1 MQSKG
6 KKFLSYYKP
15 FKGLIIADLFC
26 ALISSGISILIPVV
40 ISYIT
45 GNLIEKDGIDVLVGN
60 NHNITVILILI
71 GVLAVLLLIEYLA
84 QVFVTYMGHYTGT
97 LMESKLRSELFEHY
111 QKLSFTFY
119 DENKTGQLM
128 SRLTNDLFSLTELY
142 HHGPEDIIISIV
154 KIVGSFV
161 ILMFVNPT
169 LTLICYSLIPL
180 LIIFILYYNRRMN
193 KIFKNNKRYI
203 AEINEQIEDNL
214 SGIRVVKSF
223 ANEHIETEK
232 FARGNENF
240 VESKRQRY
248 KLMGN
253 YMAILT
259 VFSTGLQVVVI
270 LVGSLLIYNNIGGA
284 VSLTASEFLLY
295 LMLIGNL
302 TSAVRQFIAF
312 FETFQEGWTGFERF
326 YELMSI
332 AEEPYEKENAI
343 VLKDVKGQIKFNN
356 VDFKYNTSN
365 KLVLSNFNL
374 DVEAGDYIA
383 LVGESGVG
391 KSTICSLIPR
401 FYDILEGSIT
411 IDGVDIR
418 DVTLKSLRDNIGIVQ
433 QDVYLFNGDIYDNI
447 SYGNPNATK
456 EEIMAAA
463 KRANAE
469 EFILDL
475 PNGYN
480 TEVGQR
486 GVRLSGGQK
495 QRISIARVFLKNP
508 PILIFDEAT
517 SALDNESEHVIKESL
532 EELAKGR
539 TTLVIAHRL
548 STIKNAKMICVVG
561 EEGIVERG
569 THDELLALDGAYA
582 RLYNKKF

>member
-1 MQSKG
+1 MSDKM

-15 FKGLIIADLFC
+15 YKKLIIADLFC
-26 ALISSGISILIPVV
+26 ALISSGISIIIPII
-40 ISYIT
+40 ISHIT
-45 GNLIEKDGIDVLVGN
+45 GELITEDGISPDN
-60 NHNITVILILI
+60 FQVILILI
-71 GVLAVLLLIEYLA
+71 GVLAGLLIIEYLA
-84 QVFVTYMGHYTGT
+84 QLFVTYMGHYTGT
-97 LMESKLRSELFEHY
+97 LMESDLRSELFSHY

-142 HHGPEDIIISIV
+142 HHGPEDIIISLV

-180 LIIFILYYNRRMN
+180 LILFILYYNRRMN
-193 KIFKNNKRYI
+193 KIFKSNKRYI

-223 ANEHIETEK
+223 ANEGIETKK
-232 FARGNENF
+232 FARSNEHF

-253 YMAILT
+253 YMSILT
-259 VFSTGLQVVVI
+259 VFSTGLQVFVI
-270 LVGSLLIYNNIGGA
+270 LVGALLIYFGTAGEIN
-284 VSLTASEFLLY
+284 LTTSDFLLY

-302 TSAVRQFIAF
+302 TGAVRQFIAF

-332 AEEPYEKENAI
+332 AEEPYEKENAV
-343 VLKDVKGQIKFNN
+343 VLEDVKGKITFEN
-356 VDFKYNTSN
+356 VSFKYKTSN
-365 KLVLSNFNL
+365 RLVLSNFNL
-374 DVEAGDYIA
+374 SIEPGDYIA

-401 FYDILEGSIT
+401 FYDILSGSIK

-433 QDVYLFNGDIYDNI
+433 QDVYLFNGDIYENI
-447 SYGNPNATK
+447 CYGNLDATK
-456 EEIMAAA
+456 EEILAAA
-463 KRANAE
+463 KRANADG
-469 EFILDL
+469 FISELHE
-475 PNGYN
+475 GYN

-569 THDELLALDGAYA
+569 THEELLALDGAYA

>member
-1 MQSKG
+1 MSAKT
-6 KKFLSYYKP
+6 KKFMSYYKP
-15 FKGLIIADLFC
+15 YKKYIIADLFF
-26 ALISSGISILIPVV
+26 AFLSAAISITIPYI
-40 ISYIT
+40 ISIIT
-45 GNLIEKDGIDVLVGN
+45 GDLLVLDESLKLPTDN
-60 NHNITVILILI
+60 MHKIIMWIAILF
-71 GVLAVLLLIEYLA
+71 VLLAIEFGA
-84 QVFVTYMGHYTGT
+84 QVYVTYVGHYTGT
-97 LMESKLRSELFEHY
+97 LMESDLRSELFEHY

-142 HHGPEDIIISIV
+142 HHGPEDIIISTV
-154 KIVGSFV
+154 KILGSFT
-161 ILMFVNPT
+161 ILMFINPT
-169 LTLICYSLIPL
+169 LTLISYAFIPL
-180 LIIFILYYNRRMN
+180 LVVFIYFFNRKMN
-193 KIFKNNKRYI
+193 RVFKSNKRYI

-223 ANEHIETEK
+223 ANEYVETKK
-232 FARGNENF
+232 FAKGNKNF

-259 VFSTGLQVVVI
+259 VFSTGLQVIVI
-270 LVGSLLIYNNIGGA
+270 LVGSLLIYYGIGNT
-284 VSLTASEFLLY
+284 VDLTISDFLLY

-332 AEEPYEKENAI
+332 SEEPYEKENAI
-343 VLKDVKGQIKFNN
+343 VLNDVKGRITFEN
-356 VDFKYNTSN
+356 VDFKYNTS
-365 KLVLSNFNL
+365 KDLVLRNFSLN
-374 DVEAGDYIA
+374 VEAGEYIA

-401 FYDILEGSIT
+401 FYDIANGSIK
-411 IDGVDIR
+411 IDGIDIR

-433 QDVYLFNGDIYDNI
+433 QDVYLFNGDIYENI
-447 SYGNPNATK
+447 CYGNLNATK
-456 EEIMAAA
+456 EEIETAAR
-463 KRANAE
+463 RANADH
-469 EFILDL
+469 FISEL
-475 PNGYN
+475 PDGYN
-480 TEVGQR
+480 TNVGQR

-517 SALDNESEHVIKESL
+517 SALDNESESVIKESL

-548 STIKNAKMICVVG
+548 STIRNAKCICVVG
-561 EEGIVERG
+561 EAGIVEQG
-569 THDELLALDGAYA
+569 THDELLAKDGAYA
-582 RLYNKKF
+582 RLYNRKF

>member
-1 MQSKG
+1 MSNKT

-15 FKGLIIADLFC
+15 YKKLIIFDLFF
-26 ALISSGISILIPVV
+26 AFITAAISIAIPVIISMITNDLITANGISSENMKQILMWIGI
-40 ISYIT
+40 
-45 GNLIEKDGIDVLVGN
+45 
-60 NHNITVILILI
+60 
-71 GVLAVLLLIEYLA
+71 LALLLVVEYGS
-84 QVFVTYMGHYTGT
+84 QVYVTYVGHYTGT
-97 LMESKLRSELFEHY
+97 LMESDLRSELFEHY
-111 QKLSFTFY
+111 QRLSFTFY

-142 HHGPEDIIISIV
+142 HHGPEDIIISFI

-169 LTLICYSLIPL
+169 LTLISYAVIPL
-180 LIIFILYYNRRMN
+180 LVIFILIFNRKMN
-193 KIFKNNKRYI
+193 RVFKNNKRYI

-232 FARGNENF
+232 FEKGNKNF

-259 VFSTGLQVVVI
+259 IFSTGLQVVVI
-270 LVGSLLIYNNIGGA
+270 LVGSLLIYYNVGGA
-284 VSLTASEFLLY
+284 VNLSVSDFLLY

-326 YELMSI
+326 YELMGI

-343 VLKDVKGQIKFNN
+343 ILNDVKGKIEFND
-356 VDFKYNTSN
+356 VDFKYNSSRD
-365 KLVLSNFNL
+365 LVLRNFNL
-374 DVEAGDYIA
+374 TVEPGDYIA

-401 FYDILEGSIT
+401 FYDILKGSIK

-447 SYGNPNATK
+447 NYGDLNATK
-456 EEIMAAA
+456 EEIEEAA
-463 KRANAE
+463 KRANADF
-469 EFILDL
+469 FINSL
-475 PNGYN
+475 PNGYH
-480 TEVGQR
+480 TEIGQR

-495 QRISIARVFLKNP
+495 QRLSIARVFLKNP

-517 SALDNESEHVIKESL
+517 SALDNESEQIIKESL

-548 STIKNAKMICVVG
+548 STIRNAKCICVVG
-561 EEGIVERG
+561 EEGILESG
-569 THDELLALDGAYA
+569 THDELLAKNGAYS
-582 RLYNKKF
+582 RLYNKKS

>member
-1 MQSKG
+1 MSHKM

-15 FKGLIIADLFC
+15 YKKLIIADLFC
-26 ALISSGISILIPVV
+26 ALVSSGISILIPLV

-45 GNLIEKDGIDVLVGN
+45 GELIGENGIND
-60 NHNITVILILI
+60 HNFIVILILV
-71 GVLAVLLLIEYLA
+71 GVLAALLVIEYLA
-84 QVFVTYMGHYTGT
+84 QLFVTYMGHYTGT
-97 LMESKLRSELFEHY
+97 LMESDLRSELFEHY
-111 QKLSFTFY
+111 QKLTFTFY

-142 HHGPEDIIISIV
+142 HHGPEDIIISLV
-154 KIVGSFV
+154 KIAGSFT

-180 LIIFILYYNRRMN
+180 LILFILYYNRRMN
-193 KIFKNNKRYI
+193 KIFKSNKRYI

-223 ANEHIETEK
+223 ANEGEETKK
-232 FARGNENF
+232 FAKSNSHF

-253 YMAILT
+253 YMSILT

-270 LVGSLLIYNNIGGA
+270 LVGSLLIYYGVGGA
-284 VSLTASEFLLY
+284 INLTPSDFLLY

-302 TSAVRQFIAF
+302 TGAVRQFIAF
-312 FETFQEGWTGFERF
+312 FETFQEGWTGYERF
-326 YELMSI
+326 YELMNI
-332 AEEPYEKENAI
+332 EEEPYEKPNAVKLENVNGEI
-343 VLKDVKGQIKFNN
+343 TFEN
-356 VDFKYNTSN
+356 VDFKYKTSN
-365 KLVLSNFNL
+365 RLILSKFNL
-374 DVEAGDYIA
+374 NIAPGDYIA

-401 FYDILEGSIT
+401 FYDILGGSIK
-411 IDGVDIR
+411 IDGIDIK

-447 SYGNPNATK
+447 CYGNLNATK
-456 EEIMAAA
+456 EEIIEAA
-463 KRANAE
+463 KRANADG
-469 EFILDL
+469 FITEL
-475 PNGYN
+475 PDGYN

-548 STIKNAKMICVVG
+548 STIKNAKTICVVG
-561 EEGIVERG
+561 EEGIIESG
-569 THDELLALDGAYA
+569 THEELLAKNGAYA

>member
-1 MQSKG
+1 MLSKR

-15 FKGLIIADLFC
+15 YKKLIFADLFC
-26 ALISSGISILIPVV
+26 ALLTSGISIVIPLI

-45 GNLIEKDGIDVLVGN
+45 GNLINEGLPN
-60 NHNITVILILI
+60 SSHNMNVILILI
-71 GVLAVLLLIEYLA
+71 AVLVGLLVVEYFA

-97 LMESKLRSELFEHY
+97 LMESNLRSELFEHY

-142 HHGPEDIIISIV
+142 HHGPEDIIISLV
-154 KIVGSFV
+154 KIIGSFI
-161 ILMFVNPT
+161 ILMFINPI

-180 LIIFILYYNRRMN
+180 LILFILYYNRRMN
-193 KIFKNNKRYI
+193 KVFKSNKKYI

-223 ANEHIETEK
+223 ANEHEETKK
-232 FARGNENF
+232 FAKGNSNF

-270 LVGSLLIYNNIGGA
+270 LVGAILIYNKIGNA
-284 VSLTASEFLLY
+284 INLSISDFLLY

-302 TSAVRQFIAF
+302 TGAVRQFIAF

-326 YELMSI
+326 YDLMSI
-332 AEEPYEKENAI
+332 TEEPYEKENAI
-343 VLKDVKGQIKFNN
+343 ELKDVKGEISFEN
-356 VDFKYNTSN
+356 VDFKYNTST
-365 KLVLSNFNL
+365 KLVLKNFNL
-374 DVEAGDYIA
+374 NVSSGDYIA

-401 FYDILEGSIT
+401 FYDILDGSIK

-418 DVTLKSLRDNIGIVQ
+418 NVTLKSLRDNIGIVQ
-433 QDVYLFNGDIYDNI
+433 QDVYLFNGNIYDNI
-447 SYGNPNATK
+447 NYGNLNASK
-456 EEIMAAA
+456 EEIQMAAR
-463 KRANAE
+463 RANAE

-517 SALDNESEHVIKESL
+517 SALDNESEHIIKESL

-569 THDELLALDGAYA
+569 THDELLALNGAYA

>member
-1 MQSKG
+1 M
-6 KKFLSYYKP
+6 
-15 FKGLIIADLFC
+15 
-26 ALISSGISILIPVV
+26 
-40 ISYIT
+40 
-45 GNLIEKDGIDVLVGN
+45 
-60 NHNITVILILI
+60 
-71 GVLAVLLLIEYLA
+71 
-84 QVFVTYMGHYTGT
+84 
-97 LMESKLRSELFEHY
+97 
-111 QKLSFTFY
+111 
-119 DENKTGQLM
+119 
-128 SRLTNDLFSLTELY
+128 
-142 HHGPEDIIISIV
+142 
-154 KIVGSFV
+154 
-161 ILMFVNPT
+161 
-169 LTLICYSLIPL
+169 
-180 LIIFILYYNRRMN
+180 NRVC
-193 KIFKNNKRYI
+193 KSNKRYI

-223 ANEHIETEK
+223 ANEGVETKK
-232 FARGNENF
+232 FARSNEHF

-270 LVGSLLIYNNIGGA
+270 LVGSLLIYNEIGNA
-284 VSLTASEFLLY
+284 INLSISDFLLY

-332 AEEPYEKENAI
+332 AEEPYEKDNAI
-343 VLKDVKGQIKFNN
+343 ELIDVSGKITFEN

-365 KLVLSNFNL
+365 RLVLSNFNL
-374 DVEAGDYIA
+374 NIEPGDYIA

-401 FYDILEGSIT
+401 FYDILEGSIK

-447 SYGNPNATK
+447 SYGNLNASK
-456 EEIMAAA
+456 EEIIAAA
-463 KRANAE
+463 KRANADS
-469 EFILDL
+469 FIMDL
-475 PNGYN
+475 PDGYN

-532 EELAKGR
+532 EELTKGR

-561 EEGIVERG
+561 EEGIIERG
-569 THDELLALDGAYA
+569 THDELLAQNGAYA